1 MKMMTS
7 YIMYEFRDHSMI
19 RNEYRSNIQ
28 CQKYQIRP
36 YYCSNAKG
44 KLATLMFFFLK
55 ILQ

>member
-1 MKMMTS
+1 MMTS

-44 KLATLMFFFLK
+44 KLAILMFFFLK